1 MRRDRPAAAPRARA
15 RLIRSPRSARQ
26 IPSSEDT
33 NPSERNDPEHQE
45 RRRLRSEG
53 SLGGATGRLEG
64 LLRALLRSPSA
75 ALALVLGLV
84 LAGLALLAPVIAPQD
99 PFNLGAIDISYA
111 NLAPCWTESGDPA
124 FLLGT
129 DDQGRD
135 LWSAM
140 LFGMRLSLAISLAA
154 VALSVLTGVS
164 LGLLA
169 GFVGFVGGWV
179 DSLIMRVCDVM
190 LSFPAI
196 LLALLID
203 GILRAA
209 LPAGEHETLPYV
221 VLIAAITLS
230 GWVPYART
238 VRGMPLVERGRE
250 YVLSARVIGVRPA
263 TILRRH
269 ILPNVLGPV
278 FVLGTL
284 HIATAI
290 LTEATLSFPGVGVP
304 PTTPSLGT
312 LIRIGSDFLFSGE

>member
-169 GFVGFVGGWV
+169 GFVGGWV

-290 LTEATLSFPGVGVP
+290 LMEATLSFPGVGVP